1 MESVEQ
7 FLARGGQITKLTTA
21 ASAVDY
27 SKKYVHKEDR
37 KLRGK
42 TKNIP
47 LTIRK
52 ANNG

>member
-7 FLARGGQITKLTTA
+7 FLARGGQITKLTPA

-27 SKKYVHKEDR
+27 SKKYVYKEDR

-42 TKNIP
+42 TRNIP

-52 ANNG
+52 DNNG

>member
-52 ANNG
+52 DRNG

>member
-52 ANNG
+52 DTR